1 MGTFL
6 ILLIVLVLAMVAS
19 SYNALQKLSQNVK
32 EKASNVQVAI
42 SKKLTLINQLIDIV
56 KNYQEGEQ
64 FVHLKIAQDTNAAS
78 MLNSYQQSGTVLS
91 TIQGLAERFP
101 NLKSSDQYHRLM
113 DNITDCE
120 ANIQANREK
129 YNQTVKEYNSKRSGI
144 PTVFVAQFI
153 GFSEAPYLQFDMT
166 GNDSTSL
173 KEFKTDD
180 GERLRSMLKNAG
192 SNIAGATK
200 TISSH
205 AVNATKLISERLIA
219 KPSDSFFYLSENG
232 IPKGPKSLA
241 QIKSMID
248 EGLLPAE
255 TKIALVGSDDWHDIH
270 AYEAV

>member
-6 ILLIVLVLAMVAS
+6 VVLIILILVVVAS
-19 SYNALQKLSQNVK
+19 SYNSLQRLSQNVK

-64 FVHLKIAQDTNAAS
+64 FVHLKIAQDTNTANL
-78 MLNSYQQSGTVLS
+78 MTSYQQSGTVLS
-91 TIQGLAERFP
+91 TIQGVAERFP

-113 DNITDCE
+113 DNITNCE
-120 ANIQANREK
+120 VNIQDNREK

-173 KEFKTDD
+173 KEFRTDD
-180 GERLRSMLKNAG
+180 GERLRHMLKSAG
-192 SNIAGATK
+192 SNITGVTK
-200 TISSH
+200 NLTSH
-205 AVNATKLISERLIA
+205 AVNATKLISERLTA

-232 IPKGPKSLA
+232 MPKGPKSLV
-241 QIKSMID
+241 QIKEMID
-248 EGLLPAE
+248 EGLLPTE
-255 TKIALVGSDDWHDIH
+255 TKIALVGSEEWHEVH
-270 AYEAV
+270 AYETV